1 VEEVK
6 KREQQ
11 LLKDKEEVALELM
24 KKDH

>member
-1 VEEVK
+1 VEEEK